1 MTNRPSGPGG
11 FGAERQGSG
20 AQRVTRRLVPLT
32 VWLCS
37 DAATD
42 APSHSKKRTTGADLC
57 PHHRGAVGRELARHL
72 IGSCTTE
79 GDVVAEAFA
88 ANDATLVTAAQTGRR
103 AVALVPHFPL
113 AKHIGARLR
122 ATLPE
127 NTLRAVAMRPCRPH
141 QMLHGLADL
150 RGDIG
155 LVIAAPPPYEAGGRT
170 SRQAG
175 QACPVCRS
183 DLWMLSTQQLA
194 AFLAAAWQVLRPGG
208 HLAIITT
215 ARHEDGRLIDPAPRI
230 IQQAST
236 LGFRYVQHVIALR
249 VPVEGDCLMVQATP
263 TELAQLRDVR
273 SRALPPVVT
282 VHADVCLFTRPDT
295 RARRRSAR

>member
-1 MTNRPSGPGG
+1 M
-11 FGAERQGSG
+11 
-20 AQRVTRRLVPLT
+20 TRRLVPLT

-37 DAATD
+37 DAVTS
-42 APSHSKKRTTGADLC
+42 APSHSKKRTTAADLC

-72 IGSCTTE
+72 IGSCTSE

-88 ANDATLVTAAQTGRR
+88 VNEATLVTAARMGRR
-103 AVALVPHFPL
+103 GVALVPHFPL
-113 AKHIGARLR
+113 AKHIGTRLR

-127 NTLRAVAMRPCRPH
+127 NKLRSVAMRPCRPD
-141 QMLHGLADL
+141 QMRHGLADL
-150 RGDIG
+150 RGDVG
-155 LVIAAPPPYEAGGRT
+155 LVIAAPPPYEAGGRA

-175 QACPVCRS
+175 SQTCPACRS

-194 AFLAAAWQVLRPGG
+194 AFLAATWQVLRPGG

-215 ARHEDGRLIDPAPRI
+215 VRYEDGRLIDPAPRV
-230 IQQAST
+230 IQHANA

-282 VHADVCLFTRPDT
+282 VHADVCLFTRPDN
-295 RARRRSAR
+295 RARRGRV